1 MEIDRYELLKSLEN
15 AVKDREILVTRAQNP
30 LTKTYQ
36 REALTAFLIVVALEK
51 ALKQNGKNIELDV
64 CKNDGFNDGKI
75 VIKNLDTGGKTFV
88 ELEQV
93 MLTSKQFE
101 KTGSKYFELINDEL
115 KRKIEE
121 KTNHGYPN
129 SNELVLTLFA
139 DIKGIST
146 VDELKEYIRDYPKF
160 MFYIYIFLKDI
171 SPLTYVIVDL
181 QPDRKGHS
189 EYIVEINDTFTE
201 YKVELNQGVQYPL
214 LKKIWLYLKT
224 IYYKKIR
231 K

>member
-1 MEIDRYELLKSLEN
+1 MEIDRYKLLKSLEN
-15 AVKDREILVTRAQNP
+15 AVKDRNILVTRAQNP

-64 CKNDGFNDGKI
+64 CENDGFNDGKI

-93 MLTSKQFE
+93 MLTGKQFE

-115 KRKIEE
+115 KKKIEE

-146 VDELKEYIRDYPKF
+146 VDELKEYIRDYPNF

-171 SPLTYVIVDL
+171 SPFTYVIIDL

-189 EYIVEINDTFTE
+189 EFIVEINDTFTE
-201 YKVELNQGVQYPL
+201 YKVEINQGVQYPL